1 MAETKT
7 PYLMDVSRESL
18 LYDEFMVCMCS
29 VYCHRSQGEMIVNI
43 EKRNFKTYNTIIIV
57 VLAAILLTAFGG
69 FMLLQTMQSG
79 HGNKGVGEDNNSL
92 MIPKSTQ
99 TSPTGRLVV
108 STGIVLLLVGFGI
121 IVVLWLFGRRYLN
134 FNPS

>member
-1 MAETKT
+1 M
-7 PYLMDVSRESL
+7 
-18 LYDEFMVCMCS
+18 
-29 VYCHRSQGEMIVNI
+29 NI

-69 FMLLQTMQSG
+69 FMLLQTMASG
-79 HGNKGVGEDNNSL
+79 HGSKGVGGDINTLIQPE
-92 MIPKSTQ
+92 STQ

-108 STGIVLLLVGFGI
+108 STGIILLLAGFGI
-121 IVVLWLFGRRYLN
+121 IIVLWLVGIRYLN